1 MKQSMDLADKLN
13 REMKSQRNFCLQQ
26 EKLIEDLKA
35 EMRSKNAQLLDNS
48 IQCLQAAISEK
59 DSSIALLEMQ
69 GTASLKNRSCIHGL
83 KQEKSKLMKELKE
96 KVRGRSSRR
105 KEVAFS

>member
-1 MKQSMDLADKLN
+1 MCCVLTQEDLKHSEDLADKLN
-13 REMKSQRNFCLQQ
+13 RELKSQRNFCLQQ
-26 EKLIEDLKA
+26 EKLIDDLKV

-59 DSSIALLEMQ
+59 DSSIARLEMQ
-69 GTASLKNRSCIHGL
+69 GTASLKNRSCIHSL

-96 KVRGRSSRR
+96 KVRESS
-105 KEVAFS
+105 